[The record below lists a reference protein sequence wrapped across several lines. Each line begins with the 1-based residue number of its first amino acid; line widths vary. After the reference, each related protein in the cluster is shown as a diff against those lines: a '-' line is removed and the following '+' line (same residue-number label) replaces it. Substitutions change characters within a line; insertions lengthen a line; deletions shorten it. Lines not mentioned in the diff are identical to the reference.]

1 MRAGA
6 LEFRLR
12 LLIIVAIIAIGFLAP
27 WIDFLGIGRH
37 ISLLEWLA
45 TELSRTGLL
54 RFTAATPAVVLIAI
68 ALAALGALL
77 RVWGTAYLGHGVV
90 NHLEMKA
97 GLVMAG
103 GPYRYVRN
111 PLYLGTLFMIAAIA
125 FVMPASGA
133 LFVLIA
139 LPLFL
144 FRLILGEEAFLSI
157 QLGNP
162 YRAYLRSV
170 PRLLPRLRSNLPATH
185 EQPRWG
191 RALIAEINPIGI
203 FLIMAVLSWRY
214 DNTLMLRAILICFGL
229 SLVVRAL
236 LPAAA
241 TPAPQA

>member
-103 GPYRYVRN
+103 
-111 PLYLGTLFMIAAIA
+111 YLGTLFMIAAIA

-170 PRLLPRLRSNLPATH
+170 PRLRPRLRSNLPATH
-185 EQPRWG
+185 EQSRWG